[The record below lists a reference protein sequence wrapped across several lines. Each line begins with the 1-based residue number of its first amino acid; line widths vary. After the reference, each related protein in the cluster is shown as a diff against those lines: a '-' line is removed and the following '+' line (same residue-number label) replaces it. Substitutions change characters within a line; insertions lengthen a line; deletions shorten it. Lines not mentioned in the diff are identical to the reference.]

1 MLAALTSA
9 RLQAENAS
17 EERNVRNVTGPAVIK
32 NMAKNEG
39 WVLKKEEIFVPPK
52 GLQDGRWEV
61 GSILSEDFETEV
73 QDITKRHE
81 GLGRVLEAMKEAVIG
96 ALEVVE
102 RGLEGVETMSVW
114 VGKLDKGSES

>member
-17 EERNVRNVTGPAVIK
+17 EERNVRNVTGPGVIK
-32 NMAKNEG
+32 TMAKNEG
-39 WVLKKEEIFVPPK
+39 WVLKEEEIVVPPK

-61 GSILSEDFETEV
+61 GSILDEDFETEV

-81 GLGRVLEAMKEAVIG
+81 GLGRVLMGMKEAVVG

-102 RGLEGVETMSVW
+102 RGVEGVETMSVW

>member
-9 RLQAENAS
+9 RLQSENAS
-17 EERNVRNVTGPAVIK
+17 EERNVRNVTGPEIIK
-32 NMAKNEG
+32 TMAKNEG
-39 WVLKKEEIFVPPK
+39 WVLKGEEIIVPPK

-61 GSILSEDFETEV
+61 GSILSEGFETEV

-81 GLGRVLEAMKEAVIG
+81 SLGRMLEGMKEAVVG

-102 RGLEGVETMSVW
+102 RGVEGVETMSVW
-114 VGKLDKGSES
+114 VGKLDKGSEL